1 MTQDELPRRQRELL
15 LRSAQLRLTLA
26 QQTRI
31 FRKPLAIAD
40 RARDLLQLLANKP
53 AWPLAAALLLVAW
66 RPSRAFLWGRRLW
79 WAYRS
84 YQQARRWFIG
94 QG

>member
-1 MTQDELPRRQRELL
+1 MPQDELRRRQQEWL

-26 QQTRI
+26 QQALV

-40 RARDLLQLLANKP
+40 RGCDLLQLLANKP

-66 RPSRAFLWGRRLW
+66 RPRRAFQWGRRLW